1 MLAFLTGVAVPG
13 LAFLIMLIVGLDLR
27 IEDFQRISRYP
38 RTVVIAI
45 AGQII
50 LLPILAIA
58 LIKVLKAS
66 DAISAGMLFLAF
78 SPGGAISNY
87 YTQLAGRNV
96 ALSVTLTAVN
106 TAGSLISIPVCAV
119 VFLGW
124 IGVAGNR
131 HDVPTNM
138 ILLQLSLFII
148 LPIAVG
154 MWLGKRFQYAVLAWG
169 PALRLVSIVLV
180 VALLSASIWA
190 VRDEFLM
197 NLPETFLFAFL
208 FTIGAMLIG
217 ALIASV
223 VSPVDRHVVVI
234 ESAVRNIPVAI
245 LVGSSMATHPM
256 FVGFLASYFLIE
268 FLIMISYALVVRNR
282 SEGP

>member
-13 LAFLIMLIVGLDLR
+13 LAFLIMLIVGLELR
-27 IEDFQRISRYP
+27 TEDFQRISRYP

-50 LLPILAIA
+50 FLPILAIA

-66 DAISAGMLFLAF
+66 DAISTGMLFLAF
-78 SPGGAISNY
+78 SPGGAIANY
-87 YTQLAGRNV
+87 YTQLARRNV
-96 ALSVTLTAVN
+96 ALSVTLTAAN
-106 TAGSLISIPVCAV
+106 TACSLISIPVCAA

-148 LPIAVG
+148 LPISVG
-154 MWLGKRFQYAVLAWG
+154 MWLGKRFQFAVLSWR
-169 PALRLVSIVLV
+169 PALRLVSIILV
-180 VALLSASIWA
+180 VALLLASIWT
-190 VRDEFLM
+190 VRDEFLV
-197 NLPETFLFAFL
+197 NLTETFLFAFL
-208 FTIGAMLIG
+208 FTIGAMLVG
-217 ALIASV
+217 VLIASA
-223 VSPVDRHVVVI
+223 VSPQDRSVVII

-245 LVGSSMATHPM
+245 LVGTSTATHPM
-256 FVGFLASYFLIE
+256 FVGFLATYFLIE
-268 FLIMISYALVVRNR
+268 FVIMISYALVVRNR
-282 SEGP
+282 SVGS